1 MPSVRAVLLD
11 LWDTTAWGEAPPE
24 EELLTTL
31 LGVSDTVLFDAFERT
46 RRYRGTGGP
55 STIEESLAAVVDACG
70 VELDRDTVR
79 QIADTHVAWLRRG
92 AHLYDDSLPVLR
104 ELRRRGMATAI
115 ISNCDHFT
123 RPVVEALG
131 LEDEVDTVLLSFEVG
146 AMKPDAPVYEEALRR
161 LTVDASRAVFVDDQ
175 PDYCD
180 GAAAIGMRAFTI
192 DRHGPDV
199 DPGEHC
205 LIRDLYQLLELV

>member
-1 MPSVRAVLLD
+1 MSSVHAVLFD
-11 LWDTTAWGEAPPE
+11 LWDTTAWGEVPPE
-24 EELLTTL
+24 EELLTTQ
-31 LGVSDTVLFDAFERT
+31 LGVSDTVLLDAFERT
-46 RRYRGTGGP
+46 HRYRGTGGP

-79 QIADTHVAWLRRG
+79 QIADLHVAWLRRG
-92 AHLYDDSLPVLR
+92 VHLYDDTLPVLR
-104 ELRRRGMATAI
+104 ELRGRGMATAI
-115 ISNCDHFT
+115 VSNCDHFT

-131 LEDEVDTVLLSFEVG
+131 LEDEVDAVILSFEVG
-146 AMKPDAPVYEEALRR
+146 AMKPDAPIYEEALRR

-180 GAAAIGMRAFTI
+180 GAAGLGVRAFTI

-199 DPGEHC
+199 YPGEHF
-205 LIRDLYQLLELV
+205 LIRDLYQLLSLV